1 MLSQTKKL
9 GPIYLIQ
16 NCDEIHVHNA
26 LFLTNIHSVLHYF
39 NLEQIQFYIHGL
51 DSMGGAQDL
60 GLWIGNTGKGAEAHT
75 MWQLKEKAAIGQHIS

>member
-51 DSMGGAQDL
+51 DSIGGRA
-60 GLWIGNTGKGAEAHT
+60 GPGAVDREH
-75 MWQLKEKAAIGQHIS
+75 WQGS